1 MQLVTRVDD
10 SGVAVLTLN
19 RPETLNALSPNLFN
33 ELRAHIDDI
42 AAATDTVGCVIL
54 RGEGRSFSAGNDL
67 KAIQVG
73 EKPPSPHFQA
83 ETLDA
88 I

>member
-33 ELRAHIDDI
+33 ELRA
-42 AAATDTVGCVIL
+42 
-54 RGEGRSFSAGNDL
+54 SY
-67 KAIQVG
+67 
-73 EKPPSPHFQA
+73 
-83 ETLDA
+83 
-88 I
+88 